1 MSDSERSSDRPARN
15 PFEPSFEQLP
25 ETLPIFPLSGVLL
38 LPGGKLPLNVFEPRY
53 LAMVMDALAGHRM
66 IGMVQPQQPGG
77 YAGDEV
83 EAFFQNRLDTG
94 RHPYYATIE
103 ALRVSAHFYLRRD
116 GRLVQFVPVHERAWH
131 AGLSVY
137 RARDAC
143 NDFAV
148 GIELEGSD
156 AEPYDERQYPVLAA
170 LIVALRRAYPTLA
183 EDALAGHSYIAPAR
197 KTDPGPHFDWERLRR
212 TLADLPAP
220 AQAGG

>member
-1 MSDSERSSDRPARN
+1 MERVPSLTIDRGTGLADGA
-15 PFEPSFEQLP
+15 
-25 ETLPIFPLSGVLL
+25 TLL
-38 LPGGKLPLNVFEPRY
+38 LSPNRDARPPAATVDLIVIHGISLP
-53 LAMVMDALAGHRM
+53 
-66 IGMVQPQQPGG
+66 PGG

-94 RHPYYATIE
+94 RHPYYATIG

-183 EDALAGHSYIAPAR
+183 EDALAGHSDIAPAR

-212 TLADLPAP
+212 TLADLAAP

>member
-1 MSDSERSSDRPARN
+1 MERVPSLTIDRGTGLADGA
-15 PFEPSFEQLP
+15 
-25 ETLPIFPLSGVLL
+25 TLL
-38 LPGGKLPLNVFEPRY
+38 LSPNRDARPPAATVDLIVIHGISLP
-53 LAMVMDALAGHRM
+53 
-66 IGMVQPQQPGG
+66 PGG

-183 EDALAGHSYIAPAR
+183 EDALAGHSDIAPAR

>member
-1 MSDSERSSDRPARN
+1 MERVPSLTIDRGTGLADGA
-15 PFEPSFEQLP
+15 
-25 ETLPIFPLSGVLL
+25 TLL
-38 LPGGKLPLNVFEPRY
+38 LSPNRDARPPAATVDLIVIHGISLP
-53 LAMVMDALAGHRM
+53 
-66 IGMVQPQQPGG
+66 PGG

-183 EDALAGHSYIAPAR
+183 EDARAGHSDIAPAR

>member
-1 MSDSERSSDRPARN
+1 MERVPSLTIDRGTGLADGA
-15 PFEPSFEQLP
+15 
-25 ETLPIFPLSGVLL
+25 TLL
-38 LPGGKLPLNVFEPRY
+38 LSPNRDARPPAATVDLIVIHGISLP
-53 LAMVMDALAGHRM
+53 
-66 IGMVQPQQPGG
+66 PGG

>member
-1 MSDSERSSDRPARN
+1 MERVPSLTIDRGTGLADGA
-15 PFEPSFEQLP
+15 
-25 ETLPIFPLSGVLL
+25 TLL
-38 LPGGKLPLNVFEPRY
+38 LSPNRDARPPAATVDLIVIHGISLP
-53 LAMVMDALAGHRM
+53 
-66 IGMVQPQQPGG
+66 PGG

-183 EDALAGHSYIAPAR
+183 EDALAGHSDIAPAR

-212 TLADLPAP
+212 TLADLAAP
-220 AQAGG
+220 AQALG

>member
-1 MSDSERSSDRPARN
+1 MERAPSLTIDRGTGLADGA
-15 PFEPSFEQLP
+15 
-25 ETLPIFPLSGVLL
+25 TLL
-38 LPGGKLPLNVFEPRY
+38 LSPNRDARPPAATVDLIVIHGISLP
-53 LAMVMDALAGHRM
+53 
-66 IGMVQPQQPGG
+66 PGG

-94 RHPYYATIE
+94 RHPYYATIG

-131 AGLSVY
+131 AGVSVY
-137 RARDAC
+137 GARDAC

-148 GIELEGSD
+148 GIELEGTD
-156 AEPYDERQYPVLAA
+156 EEPYDERQYPALAA

-183 EDALAGHSYIAPAR
+183 ADALAGHSDIAPAR
-197 KTDPGPHFDWERLRR
+197 KTDPGPHFDWERLRQM
-212 TLADLPAP
+212 LAELAAP